1 MRREQK
7 TMAIE
12 TSELS
17 KLQYESFP
25 EIFSRF
31 RRLAAENQGVPMAS
45 ITSAFS
51 GINSG
56 RYGMANPYIQNRR
69 VKQISSL
76 PVNFTKDK
84 VGEMLTKPYESEQ
97 PLRQVAHILEYTAYP
112 LFHIR
117 KVYQEMLTYHSYVI
131 PKLVDSA
138 DTKKDEF
145 MREWKLLEKLREAF
159 NPKETAH
166 QIVGQVGVEGK
177 VFYYPRYGVDKSH
190 NKVNYAFMQQLPSD
204 WTKITGYNSVSKY
217 TVAFNMMYFL
227 QPGCV
232 PEQFGDLFTP
242 YLYDFSSVVQKPKG
256 VGSTMVFAQKT
267 RVDMQ
272 KFQRIQ
278 AQGDMPGKPDV
289 YYQNG
294 RWYYWV
300 YLPADEVFTFE
311 ADDVSRT
318 AISPFAGLFL
328 NMIQLAQMEQIQLE
342 LIQNPLVSILHG
354 EIPYRDEKTATSDD
368 QYRLSNAGRL
378 FFEAVWYDML
388 QAANTSGIGL
398 FMAPLQSMKLESLS
412 EAPSAMDI
420 VKQGYSDT
428 MSQAGMGAIIP
439 LGDDPKA
446 GTAQI
451 SLQIESKFMQT
462 VYRGYER
469 MMNAIIKKLNLKYDW
484 KFVMFGDI
492 SEDEKMLERCM
503 KGMEHGILPDTI
515 IYNALL
521 DRSILDDICLSDAV
535 YNSNILDK
543 RMPLITSYS
552 ASQDKSNLPPQSPG
566 RPKGDGS
573 ATTDGSETMIDQ
585 YGGTN
590 D

>member
-1 MRREQK
+1 
-7 TMAIE
+7 MAIE
-12 TSELS
+12 TSELN
-17 KLQYESFP
+17 KLQYAAFP
-25 EIFSRF
+25 QIFEKLRTM
-31 RRLAAENQGVPMAS
+31 AAENQGMPM
-45 ITSAFS
+45 SAISTAFA
-51 GINSG
+51 GINAG

-84 VGEMLTKPYESEQ
+84 VGEMLTAPYDSEQ
-97 PLRQVAHILEYTAYP
+97 PLRQVSHILEYTAYP

-117 KVYQEMLTYHSYVI
+117 KTYQNLLTYHSYVM
-131 PKLVDSA
+131 PRMVSGE
-138 DTKKDEF
+138 DTKKDDF
-145 MREWKLLEKLREAF
+145 LREWKLTEKLREEF
-159 NPKETAH
+159 KPKENAH

-177 VFYYPRYGVDKSH
+177 VFYYPRYSVDKSH

-204 WTKITGYNSVSKY
+204 WTKITGYNNVSKY

-232 PEQFGDLFTP
+232 PEQFGELFLP
-242 YLYDFSSVVQKPKG
+242 YLYDFGSVVQKPEG
-256 VGSTMVFAQKT
+256 TGTSVVFAQKT
-267 RVDMQ
+267 RIDMQ

-278 AQGDMPGKPDV
+278 AMGDMPGTPDV

-300 YLPADEVFTFE
+300 YLPVDSVFPFE

-342 LIQNPLVSILHG
+342 LIQNPLVSLLHG
-354 EIPYRDEKTATSDD
+354 EIPYRDDKAASSED
-368 QYRLSNAGRL
+368 QYKLSNAGRL
-378 FFEAVWYDML
+378 LFEAIWYDML
-388 QAANTSGIGL
+388 QMNSTSGIGL
-398 FMAPLQSMKLESLS
+398 YAAPFENMKLESLS

-462 VYRGYER
+462 VYRDFER

-492 SEDEKMLERCM
+492 AEDEKTLERCM

-515 IYNALL
+515 LYNALL
-521 DRSILDDICLSDAV
+521 DRSMLDDLCLSDAV
-535 YNSNILDK
+535 CNSGILDK
-543 RMPLITSYS
+543 RLPLVTAYNMK
-552 ASQDKSNLPPQSPG
+552 QDSSGLPPQSPG
-566 RPKGDGS
+566 RPKGDGNVT
-573 ATTDGSETMIDQ
+573 ADGSETMIDQ

>member
-1 MRREQK
+1 
-7 TMAIE
+7 MAIE

-484 KFVMFGDI
+484 KFVIFGDI

>member
-1 MRREQK
+1 
-7 TMAIE
+7 MAIE
-12 TSELS
+12 TSELN
-17 KLQYESFP
+17 KLQYSSFP
-25 EIFSRF
+25 QIFERF
-31 RRLAAENQGVPMAS
+31 RKMAAENQGIPMSS
-45 ITSAFS
+45 ITSAFA

-56 RYGMANPYIQNRR
+56 RYGLANPYIQNRR

-76 PVNFTKDK
+76 PADFTKDQ
-84 VGEMLTKPYESEQ
+84 VAEMLTKPYDSEQ

-117 KVYQEMLTYHSYVI
+117 KVYQEMLTYHSYVM
-131 PKLVDSA
+131 PKLTDSA

-145 MREWKLLEKLREAF
+145 MREWKLLEKLREEF
-159 NPKETAH
+159 KPKEAAH

-177 VFYYPRYGVDKSH
+177 VFYYPRYSVDKSH

-204 WTKITGYNSVSKY
+204 WTKITGYNNISKY

-232 PEQFGDLFTP
+232 PEQYGDLFTP

-256 VGSTMVFAQKT
+256 TGTSLIFAQKT

-272 KFQRIQ
+272 QFQRIQ
-278 AQGDMPGKPDV
+278 ARGDMAGTPDV

-300 YLPADEVFTFE
+300 YLPADAVFTFE

-342 LIQNPLVSILHG
+342 LIQNPLVSLLHG
-354 EIPYRDEKTATSDD
+354 EIPYRDDKNATAED
-368 QYRLSNAGRL
+368 QYKLSNAGRL
-378 FFEAVWYDML
+378 LFEAIWYDML
-388 QAANTSGIGL
+388 QINNTSGIGL
-398 FMAPLQSMKLESLS
+398 YAAPFANMKLESLS

-462 VYRGYER
+462 VYRDYER
-469 MMNAIIKKLNLKYDW
+469 MMNAIIKKLGPRYDW
-484 KFVMFGDI
+484 KFVMFGDL

-515 IYNALL
+515 VYNALL
-521 DRSILDDICLSDAV
+521 DRSMLDDICLSDAV
-535 YNSNILDK
+535 YNSGILDK
-543 RMPLITSYS
+543 RIPLITSYN

-573 ATTDGSETMIDQ
+573 VTTDGSETMIDQ

>member
-1 MRREQK
+1 
-7 TMAIE
+7 MAIE
-12 TSELS
+12 TSELN
-17 KLQYESFP
+17 KLQYAAFP
-25 EIFSRF
+25 QIFEKLRTM
-31 RRLAAENQGVPMAS
+31 AAENQGMPM
-45 ITSAFS
+45 SAISTAFA
-51 GINSG
+51 GINAG

-84 VGEMLTKPYESEQ
+84 VGEMLTAPYDNEQ
-97 PLRQVAHILEYTAYP
+97 PLRQVSHILEYTAYP

-117 KVYQEMLTYHSYVI
+117 KTYQNLLTYHSYVM
-131 PKLVDSA
+131 PKMVSGT
-138 DTKKDEF
+138 DTKKDDF
-145 MREWKLLEKLREAF
+145 LREWKLTEKLREEF
-159 NPKETAH
+159 KPKENAH

-177 VFYYPRYGVDKSH
+177 VFYYPRYSVDKSH
-190 NKVNYAFMQQLPSD
+190 NKVNYAFLQQLPSD
-204 WTKITGYNSVSKY
+204 WTKITGYNNVSKY

-232 PEQFGDLFTP
+232 PEQFGELFLP
-242 YLYDFSSVVQKPKG
+242 YLYDFGSVVQKPEG
-256 VGSTMVFAQKT
+256 TGTSVVFAQKT
-267 RVDMQ
+267 RIDMQ

-278 AQGDMPGKPDV
+278 AMGDMPGTPDV

-300 YLPADEVFTFE
+300 YLPVDSVFPFE

-328 NMIQLAQMEQIQLE
+328 NMLQLAQMEQIQLE
-342 LIQNPLVSILHG
+342 LIQNPLVSLLHG
-354 EIPYRDEKTATSDD
+354 EIPYRDDKAASAED
-368 QYRLSNAGRL
+368 QYKLSNAGRL
-378 FFEAVWYDML
+378 LFEAIWYDML
-388 QAANTSGIGL
+388 QANNTSGIGL
-398 FMAPLQSMKLESLS
+398 YLAPAENMKLESLS

-462 VYRGYER
+462 VYRDFER

-492 SEDEKMLERCM
+492 AEDEKTLERCM

-515 IYNALL
+515 LYNALL
-521 DRSILDDICLSDAV
+521 DRSMLDDLCLSDAV
-535 YNSNILDK
+535 FNSGILDK
-543 RMPLITSYS
+543 RLPLVTAYNMK
-552 ASQDKSNLPPQSPG
+552 QDSSGLPPQSPG
-566 RPKGDGS
+566 RPKGDGNVT
-573 ATTDGSETMIDQ
+573 ADGSETMIDQ

>member
-1 MRREQK
+1 
-7 TMAIE
+7 MAIE
-12 TSELS
+12 TSELN
-17 KLQYESFP
+17 KLQYAAFP
-25 EIFSRF
+25 QIFEKLRTM
-31 RRLAAENQGVPMAS
+31 AAENQGMPM
-45 ITSAFS
+45 SAISTAFA
-51 GINSG
+51 GINAG

-84 VGEMLTKPYESEQ
+84 VGEMLTAPYDNEQ
-97 PLRQVAHILEYTAYP
+97 PLRQVSHILEYTAYP

-117 KVYQEMLTYHSYVI
+117 KTYQNLLTYHSYVM
-131 PKLVDSA
+131 PRMVSGE
-138 DTKKDEF
+138 DTKKDDF
-145 MREWKLLEKLREAF
+145 LREWKLTEKLREEF
-159 NPKETAH
+159 KPKENAH

-177 VFYYPRYGVDKSH
+177 VFYYPRYSVDKSH

-204 WTKITGYNSVSKY
+204 WTKITGYNNVSKY

-232 PEQFGDLFTP
+232 PEQFGELFLP
-242 YLYDFSSVVQKPKG
+242 YLYDFGSVVQKPEG
-256 VGSTMVFAQKT
+256 TGTSVVFAQKT
-267 RVDMQ
+267 RIDMQ

-278 AQGDMPGKPDV
+278 AMGDMPGTPDV

-300 YLPADEVFTFE
+300 YLPVDSVFPFE

-342 LIQNPLVSILHG
+342 LIQNPLVSLLHG
-354 EIPYRDEKTATSDD
+354 EIPYRDDKAASSED
-368 QYRLSNAGRL
+368 QYKLSNAGRL
-378 FFEAVWYDML
+378 LFEAIWYDMM
-388 QAANTSGIGL
+388 QANNTSGIGL
-398 FMAPLQSMKLESLS
+398 YAAPFVNMKLESLS

-462 VYRGYER
+462 VYRDFER

-492 SEDEKMLERCM
+492 AEDEKTLERCM

-515 IYNALL
+515 LYNALL
-521 DRSILDDICLSDAV
+521 DRSMLDDLCLSDAV
-535 YNSNILDK
+535 CNSGILDK
-543 RMPLITSYS
+543 RLPLVTAYNMK
-552 ASQDKSNLPPQSPG
+552 QDSSGLPPQSPG
-566 RPKGDGS
+566 RPKGDGNVT
-573 ATTDGSETMIDQ
+573 ADGSETMIDQ

>member
-1 MRREQK
+1 
-7 TMAIE
+7 MAIE
-12 TSELS
+12 TSELN
-17 KLQYESFP
+17 KLQYAAFP
-25 EIFSRF
+25 QIFEKLRTM
-31 RRLAAENQGVPMAS
+31 AAENQGMPM
-45 ITSAFS
+45 SAISTAFA
-51 GINSG
+51 GINAG

-84 VGEMLTKPYESEQ
+84 VGEMLTAPYDSEQ
-97 PLRQVAHILEYTAYP
+97 PLRQVSHILEYTAYP

-117 KVYQEMLTYHSYVI
+117 KTYQNLLTYHSYVM
-131 PKLVDSA
+131 PRMVSGE
-138 DTKKDEF
+138 DTKKDDF
-145 MREWKLLEKLREAF
+145 LREWKLTEKLREEF
-159 NPKETAH
+159 KPKENAH

-177 VFYYPRYGVDKSH
+177 VFYYPRYSVDKSH

-204 WTKITGYNSVSKY
+204 WTKITGYNNVSKY

-232 PEQFGDLFTP
+232 PEQFGELFLP
-242 YLYDFSSVVQKPKG
+242 YLYDFGSVVQKPEG
-256 VGSTMVFAQKT
+256 TGTSVVFAQKT
-267 RVDMQ
+267 RIDMQ

-278 AQGDMPGKPDV
+278 AMGDMPGTPDV

-300 YLPADEVFTFE
+300 YLPVDSVFPFE

-354 EIPYRDEKTATSDD
+354 EIPYRDDKAASSED
-368 QYRLSNAGRL
+368 QYKLSNAGRL
-378 FFEAVWYDML
+378 LFEAIWYDMM
-388 QAANTSGIGL
+388 QANNTSGIGL
-398 FMAPLQSMKLESLS
+398 YAAPFENMKLESLS

-462 VYRGYER
+462 VYRDFER

-492 SEDEKMLERCM
+492 AEDEKTLERCM
-503 KGMEHGILPDTI
+503 NGMEHGILPDTI
-515 IYNALL
+515 LYNALL
-521 DRSILDDICLSDAV
+521 DRSMLDDLCLSDAV
-535 YNSNILDK
+535 FNSGILDK
-543 RMPLITSYS
+543 RLPLVTAYNMK
-552 ASQDKSNLPPQSPG
+552 QDSSGLPPQSPG
-566 RPKGDGS
+566 RPKGDGNVT
-573 ATTDGSETMIDQ
+573 ADGSETMIDQ

>member
-1 MRREQK
+1 
-7 TMAIE
+7 MAIE
-12 TSELS
+12 TSELN
-17 KLQYESFP
+17 KLQYAAFP
-25 EIFSRF
+25 QIFEKLRTM
-31 RRLAAENQGVPMAS
+31 AAENQGMPM
-45 ITSAFS
+45 SAISTAFA
-51 GINSG
+51 GINAG

-84 VGEMLTKPYESEQ
+84 VGEMLTAPYDSEQ
-97 PLRQVAHILEYTAYP
+97 PLRQVSHILEYTAYP

-117 KVYQEMLTYHSYVI
+117 KTYQNLLTYHSYVM
-131 PKLVDSA
+131 PRMVSGE
-138 DTKKDEF
+138 DTKKDDF
-145 MREWKLLEKLREAF
+145 LREWKLTEKLREEF
-159 NPKETAH
+159 KPKENAH

-177 VFYYPRYGVDKSH
+177 VFYYPRYSVDKSH

-204 WTKITGYNSVSKY
+204 WTKITGYNNVSKY

-232 PEQFGDLFTP
+232 PEQFGELFLP
-242 YLYDFSSVVQKPKG
+242 YLYDFGSVVQKPEG
-256 VGSTMVFAQKT
+256 TGTSVVFAQKT
-267 RVDMQ
+267 RIDMQ

-278 AQGDMPGKPDV
+278 AMGDMPGTPDV

-300 YLPADEVFTFE
+300 YLPVDSVFPFE

-342 LIQNPLVSILHG
+342 LIQNPLVSLLHG
-354 EIPYRDEKTATSDD
+354 EIPYRDDKAASSED
-368 QYRLSNAGRL
+368 QYKLSNAGRL
-378 FFEAVWYDML
+378 LFEAIWYDMM
-388 QAANTSGIGL
+388 QMNNTSGIGL
-398 FMAPLQSMKLESLS
+398 YAAPFENMKLESLS

-462 VYRGYER
+462 VYRDFER

-492 SEDEKMLERCM
+492 AEDEKTLERCM

-515 IYNALL
+515 LYNALL
-521 DRSILDDICLSDAV
+521 DRSMLDDLCLSDAV
-535 YNSNILDK
+535 CNSGILDK
-543 RMPLITSYS
+543 RLPLVTAYNMK
-552 ASQDKSNLPPQSPG
+552 QDSSGLPPQSPG
-566 RPKGDGS
+566 RPKGDGNVT
-573 ATTDGSETMIDQ
+573 ADGSETMIDQ

>member
-1 MRREQK
+1 
-7 TMAIE
+7 MAIE
-12 TSELS
+12 TSELN
-17 KLQYESFP
+17 KLQYAAFP
-25 EIFSRF
+25 QIFEKLRTM
-31 RRLAAENQGVPMAS
+31 AAENQGMPM
-45 ITSAFS
+45 SAISTAFA
-51 GINSG
+51 GINAG

-84 VGEMLTKPYESEQ
+84 VGDMLTAPYDSEQ
-97 PLRQVAHILEYTAYP
+97 PLRQVSHILEYTAYP

-117 KVYQEMLTYHSYVI
+117 KTYQNLLTYHSYVM
-131 PKLVDSA
+131 PRMVSGE
-138 DTKKDEF
+138 DTKKDDF
-145 MREWKLLEKLREAF
+145 LREWKLTEKLREEF
-159 NPKETAH
+159 KPKENAH

-177 VFYYPRYGVDKSH
+177 VFYYPRYSVDKSH

-204 WTKITGYNSVSKY
+204 WTKITGYNNVSKY

-232 PEQFGDLFTP
+232 PEQFGELFLP
-242 YLYDFSSVVQKPKG
+242 YLYDFGSVVQKPEG
-256 VGSTMVFAQKT
+256 TGTSVVFAQKT
-267 RVDMQ
+267 RIDMQ

-278 AQGDMPGKPDV
+278 AMGDMPGTPDV

-300 YLPADEVFTFE
+300 YLPVDSVFPFE

-354 EIPYRDEKTATSDD
+354 EIPYRDDKAASSED
-368 QYRLSNAGRL
+368 QYKLSNAGRL
-378 FFEAVWYDML
+378 LFEAIWYDMM
-388 QAANTSGIGL
+388 QANNTSGIGL
-398 FMAPLQSMKLESLS
+398 YAAPFENMKLESLS

-462 VYRGYER
+462 VYRDFER
-469 MMNAIIKKLNLKYDW
+469 MMNAILKKLNLKYDW
-484 KFVMFGDI
+484 KFVMFGDVA
-492 SEDEKMLERCM
+492 EDEKTLERCM

-515 IYNALL
+515 LYNALL
-521 DRSILDDICLSDAV
+521 DRSMLDDLCLSDAV
-535 YNSNILDK
+535 CNSGILDK
-543 RMPLITSYS
+543 RLPLVTAYNMK
-552 ASQDKSNLPPQSPG
+552 QDSSGLPPQSPG
-566 RPKGDGS
+566 RPKGDGNVT
-573 ATTDGSETMIDQ
+573 ADGSETMIDQ

>member
-1 MRREQK
+1 
-7 TMAIE
+7 MAIE
-12 TSELS
+12 TSELN
-17 KLQYESFP
+17 KLQYAAFP
-25 EIFSRF
+25 QIFEKLRTM
-31 RRLAAENQGVPMAS
+31 AAENQGMPM
-45 ITSAFS
+45 SAISTAFA
-51 GINSG
+51 GINAG

-84 VGEMLTKPYESEQ
+84 VGEMLTAPYDSEQ
-97 PLRQVAHILEYTAYP
+97 PLRQVSHILEYTAYP

-117 KVYQEMLTYHSYVI
+117 KTYQNLLTYHSYVM
-131 PKLVDSA
+131 PRMVSGE
-138 DTKKDEF
+138 DTKKDDF
-145 MREWKLLEKLREAF
+145 LREWKLTEKLREEF
-159 NPKETAH
+159 KPKENAH

-177 VFYYPRYGVDKSH
+177 VFYYPRYSVDKSH

-204 WTKITGYNSVSKY
+204 WTKITGYNNVSKY

-232 PEQFGDLFTP
+232 PEQFGELFLP
-242 YLYDFSSVVQKPKG
+242 YLYDFGSVVQKPEG
-256 VGSTMVFAQKT
+256 TGTSVVFAQKT
-267 RVDMQ
+267 RIDMQ

-278 AQGDMPGKPDV
+278 AMGDMPGTPDV

-300 YLPADEVFTFE
+300 YLPVDSVFPFE

-354 EIPYRDEKTATSDD
+354 EIPYRDDKAASSED
-368 QYRLSNAGRL
+368 QYKLSNAGRL
-378 FFEAVWYDML
+378 LFEAIWYDMM
-388 QAANTSGIGL
+388 QANNTSGIGL
-398 FMAPLQSMKLESLS
+398 YAAPFENMKLESLS

-462 VYRGYER
+462 VYRDFER

-492 SEDEKMLERCM
+492 AEDEKTLERCM
-503 KGMEHGILPDTI
+503 NGMEHGILPDTI
-515 IYNALL
+515 LYNALL
-521 DRSILDDICLSDAV
+521 DRSMLDDLCLSDAV
-535 YNSNILDK
+535 YNSGILDK
-543 RMPLITSYS
+543 RLPLVTAYNMK
-552 ASQDKSNLPPQSPG
+552 QDSSGLPPQSPG
-566 RPKGDGS
+566 RPKGDGNVT
-573 ATTDGSETMIDQ
+573 ADGSETMIDQ

>member
-1 MRREQK
+1 
-7 TMAIE
+7 MAIE
-12 TSELS
+12 TSELN
-17 KLQYESFP
+17 KLQYSSFP
-25 EIFSRF
+25 KIFERF
-31 RRLAAENQGVPMAS
+31 RKMAAENQGIPMSS
-45 ITSAFS
+45 ITSAFA

-56 RYGMANPYIQNRR
+56 RYGLANPYIQNRR

-76 PVNFTKDK
+76 PADFTKDQ
-84 VGEMLTKPYESEQ
+84 VAEMLTKPYDSEQ

-117 KVYQEMLTYHSYVI
+117 KVYQEMLTYHNYVM
-131 PKLVDSA
+131 PKLTDSA

-145 MREWKLLEKLREAF
+145 MREWKLLEKLREEF
-159 NPKETAH
+159 KPKETAH
-166 QIVGQVGVEGK
+166 QIVGQVGIEGK
-177 VFYYPRYGVDKSH
+177 VFYYPRYSVDKSH

-204 WTKITGYNSVSKY
+204 WTKITGYNNISKY

-232 PEQFGDLFTP
+232 PEQYGDLFAP

-256 VGSTMVFAQKT
+256 TGTSLIFAQKT

-272 KFQRIQ
+272 QFQSIQ
-278 AQGDMPGKPDV
+278 ARGDMAGTPDV

-300 YLPADEVFTFE
+300 YLPADAVFTFE

-318 AISPFAGLFL
+318 AISPFAALFL

-342 LIQNPLVSILHG
+342 LIQNPLVSLLHG
-354 EIPYRDEKTATSDD
+354 EIPYRDDKEATAEDK
-368 QYRLSNAGRL
+368 YKLSNAGRL
-378 FFEAVWYDML
+378 LFEAIWYDML
-388 QAANTSGIGL
+388 QTNNTSGIGL
-398 FMAPLQSMKLESLS
+398 YAAPFENMKLESLS

-462 VYRGYER
+462 VYRDYER
-469 MMNAIIKKLNLKYDW
+469 MMNAIIKKLSPRYDW

-515 IYNALL
+515 VYNALL
-521 DRSILDDICLSDAV
+521 DRSILDDMCLSDIV
-535 YNSNILDK
+535 YNSGILDK
-543 RMPLITSYS
+543 RIPLVTSYNM
-552 ASQDKSNLPPQSPG
+552 AQDKSNLPPQSPG
-566 RPKGDGS
+566 RPKGDGN

>member
-1 MRREQK
+1 
-7 TMAIE
+7 MAIE
-12 TSELS
+12 TSELN
-17 KLQYESFP
+17 KLQYAAFP
-25 EIFSRF
+25 QIFEKLRTM
-31 RRLAAENQGVPMAS
+31 AAENQGMPM
-45 ITSAFS
+45 SAISTAFA
-51 GINSG
+51 GINAG

-84 VGEMLTKPYESEQ
+84 VGEMLTAPYDSEQ
-97 PLRQVAHILEYTAYP
+97 PLRQVSHILEYTAYP

-117 KVYQEMLTYHSYVI
+117 KTYQNLLTYHSYVM
-131 PKLVDSA
+131 PRMVSGE
-138 DTKKDEF
+138 DTKKDDF
-145 MREWKLLEKLREAF
+145 LREWKLTEKLREEF
-159 NPKETAH
+159 KPKENAH

-177 VFYYPRYGVDKSH
+177 VFYYPRYSVDKSH

-204 WTKITGYNSVSKY
+204 WTKITGYNNVSKY

-232 PEQFGDLFTP
+232 PEQFGELFLP
-242 YLYDFSSVVQKPKG
+242 YLYDFGSVVQKPEG
-256 VGSTMVFAQKT
+256 TGTSVVFAQKT
-267 RVDMQ
+267 RIDMQ

-278 AQGDMPGKPDV
+278 AMGDMPGTPDV

-300 YLPADEVFTFE
+300 YLPVDSVFPFE

-342 LIQNPLVSILHG
+342 LIQNPLVSLLHG
-354 EIPYRDEKTATSDD
+354 EIPYRDDKAASSED
-368 QYRLSNAGRL
+368 QYKLSNAGRL
-378 FFEAVWYDML
+378 LFEAIWYDML
-388 QAANTSGIGL
+388 QMNSTSGIGL
-398 FMAPLQSMKLESLS
+398 YAAPFENMKLESLS

-462 VYRGYER
+462 VYRDFER
-469 MMNAIIKKLNLKYDW
+469 MMNAILKNLNLKYDW
-484 KFVMFGDI
+484 KFVMFGDVA
-492 SEDEKMLERCM
+492 EDEKTLERCM

-515 IYNALL
+515 LYNALL
-521 DRSILDDICLSDAV
+521 DRSMLDDLCLSDAV
-535 YNSNILDK
+535 YNSGILDK
-543 RMPLITSYS
+543 RIPLVTSYNMGRDS
-552 ASQDKSNLPPQSPG
+552 KSKAITEEKSPG

-573 ATTDGSETMIDQ
+573 VTADGSETMIDQ

>member
-1 MRREQK
+1 
-7 TMAIE
+7 MAIE
-12 TSELS
+12 TSELN
-17 KLQYESFP
+17 KLQYAAFP
-25 EIFSRF
+25 QIFEKLRTM
-31 RRLAAENQGVPMAS
+31 AAENQGMPM
-45 ITSAFS
+45 SAISTAFA
-51 GINSG
+51 GINAG

-84 VGEMLTKPYESEQ
+84 VGDMLTAPYDSEQ
-97 PLRQVAHILEYTAYP
+97 PLRQVSHILEYTAYP

-117 KVYQEMLTYHSYVI
+117 KTYQNLLTYHSYVM
-131 PKLVDSA
+131 PRMVSGE
-138 DTKKDEF
+138 DTKKDDF
-145 MREWKLLEKLREAF
+145 LREWKLTEKLREEF
-159 NPKETAH
+159 KPKENAH

-177 VFYYPRYGVDKSH
+177 VFYYPRYSVDKSH

-204 WTKITGYNSVSKY
+204 WTKITGYNNVSKY

-232 PEQFGDLFTP
+232 PEQFGELFLP
-242 YLYDFSSVVQKPKG
+242 YLYDFGSVVQKPEG
-256 VGSTMVFAQKT
+256 TGTSVVFAQKT
-267 RVDMQ
+267 RIDMQ

-278 AQGDMPGKPDV
+278 AMGDMPGTPDV

-300 YLPADEVFTFE
+300 YLPVDSVFPFE

-354 EIPYRDEKTATSDD
+354 EIPYRDDKAASSED
-368 QYRLSNAGRL
+368 QYKLSNAGRL
-378 FFEAVWYDML
+378 LFEAIWYDMM
-388 QAANTSGIGL
+388 QANNTSGIGL
-398 FMAPLQSMKLESLS
+398 YAAPFENMKLESLS

-462 VYRGYER
+462 VYRDFER
-469 MMNAIIKKLNLKYDW
+469 MMNAILKKLNLKYDW
-484 KFVMFGDI
+484 KFVMFGDVA
-492 SEDEKMLERCM
+492 EDEKTLERCM

-515 IYNALL
+515 LYNALL
-521 DRSILDDICLSDAV
+521 DRSMLDDLCLSDAV
-535 YNSNILDK
+535 CNSGILDK
-543 RMPLITSYS
+543 RIPLVTSYNMGS
-552 ASQDKSNLPPQSPG
+552 DSKSKAITEEKSPG
-566 RPKGDGS
+566 RPKGDGNVT
-573 ATTDGSETMIDQ
+573 ADGSETMIDQ

>member
-1 MRREQK
+1 
-7 TMAIE
+7 MAIE
-12 TSELS
+12 TSELN
-17 KLQYESFP
+17 KLQYAAFP
-25 EIFSRF
+25 QIFAQLRTM
-31 RRLAAENQGVPMAS
+31 AAENQGMPM
-45 ITSAFS
+45 SAISTAFA
-51 GINSG
+51 GINAG

-76 PVNFTKDK
+76 PVNFTKGK
-84 VGEMLTKPYESEQ
+84 VGEMLTAPYDSEQ
-97 PLRQVAHILEYTAYP
+97 PLRQVSHILEYTAYP

-117 KVYQEMLTYHSYVI
+117 KTYQNLLTYHSYVM
-131 PKLVDSA
+131 PRMVSGE
-138 DTKKDEF
+138 DTKKDDF
-145 MREWKLLEKLREAF
+145 LREWKLTEKLREEF
-159 NPKETAH
+159 KPKENAH

-177 VFYYPRYGVDKSH
+177 VFYYPRYSVDKSH

-204 WTKITGYNSVSKY
+204 WTKITGYNNVSKY

-232 PEQFGDLFTP
+232 PEQFGELFLP
-242 YLYDFSSVVQKPKG
+242 YLYDFGSVVQKPEG
-256 VGSTMVFAQKT
+256 TGTSVVFAQKT
-267 RVDMQ
+267 RIDMQ

-278 AQGDMPGKPDV
+278 AMGDMPGTPDV

-300 YLPADEVFTFE
+300 YLPVDSVFPFE

-354 EIPYRDEKTATSDD
+354 EIPYGDDKAASSED
-368 QYRLSNAGRL
+368 QYKLSNAGRL
-378 FFEAVWYDML
+378 LFEAIWYDMM
-388 QAANTSGIGL
+388 QANNTSGIGL
-398 FMAPLQSMKLESLS
+398 YAAPFENMKLESLS

-462 VYRGYER
+462 VYRDFER

-492 SEDEKMLERCM
+492 AEDEKTLERCM
-503 KGMEHGILPDTI
+503 NGMEHGILPDTI
-515 IYNALL
+515 LYNALL
-521 DRSILDDICLSDAV
+521 DRSMLDDLCLSDAV
-535 YNSNILDK
+535 YNSGILDK
-543 RMPLITSYS
+543 RLPLVTAYNMK
-552 ASQDKSNLPPQSPG
+552 QDSSGLPPQSPG
-566 RPKGDGS
+566 RPKGDGNVT
-573 ATTDGSETMIDQ
+573 ADGSETMIDQ

>member
-1 MRREQK
+1 
-7 TMAIE
+7 MAIE
-12 TSELS
+12 TSELN
-17 KLQYESFP
+17 KLQYAAFP
-25 EIFSRF
+25 QIFEKLRTM
-31 RRLAAENQGVPMAS
+31 AAENQGMPM
-45 ITSAFS
+45 SAISTAFA
-51 GINSG
+51 GINAG

-84 VGEMLTKPYESEQ
+84 VGEMLTAPYDNEQ
-97 PLRQVAHILEYTAYP
+97 PLRQVSHILEYTAYP

-117 KVYQEMLTYHSYVI
+117 KTYQNLLTYHSYVM
-131 PKLVDSA
+131 PRMVSGE
-138 DTKKDEF
+138 DTKKDDF
-145 MREWKLLEKLREAF
+145 LREWKLTEKLREEF
-159 NPKETAH
+159 KPKENAH

-177 VFYYPRYGVDKSH
+177 VFYYPRYSVDKSH

-204 WTKITGYNSVSKY
+204 WTKITGYNNVSKY

-232 PEQFGDLFTP
+232 PEQFGELFLP
-242 YLYDFSSVVQKPKG
+242 YLYDFGSVVQKPEG
-256 VGSTMVFAQKT
+256 TGTSVVFAQKT
-267 RVDMQ
+267 RIDMQ

-278 AQGDMPGKPDV
+278 AMGDMPGTPDV

-300 YLPADEVFTFE
+300 YLPVDSVFPFE

-342 LIQNPLVSILHG
+342 LIQNPLVSLLHG
-354 EIPYRDEKTATSDD
+354 EIPYRDDKAASSED
-368 QYRLSNAGRL
+368 QYKLSNAGRL
-378 FFEAVWYDML
+378 LFEAIWYDML
-388 QAANTSGIGL
+388 QMNSTSGIGL
-398 FMAPLQSMKLESLS
+398 YAAPFVNMKLESLS

-462 VYRGYER
+462 VYRDFER

-492 SEDEKMLERCM
+492 AEDEKTLERCM

-515 IYNALL
+515 LYNALL
-521 DRSILDDICLSDAV
+521 DRSMLDDLCLSDAV
-535 YNSNILDK
+535 CNSGILDK
-543 RMPLITSYS
+543 RLPLVTAYNMK
-552 ASQDKSNLPPQSPG
+552 QDSSGLPPQSPG
-566 RPKGDGS
+566 RPKGDGNVT
-573 ATTDGSETMIDQ
+573 ADGSETMIDQ

>member
-1 MRREQK
+1 
-7 TMAIE
+7 MAIE
-12 TSELS
+12 TSELN
-17 KLQYESFP
+17 KLQYAAFP
-25 EIFSRF
+25 QIFEKLRTM
-31 RRLAAENQGVPMAS
+31 AAENQGMPM
-45 ITSAFS
+45 SAISTAFA
-51 GINSG
+51 GINAG

-84 VGEMLTKPYESEQ
+84 VGEMLTAPYDSEQ
-97 PLRQVAHILEYTAYP
+97 PLRQVSHILEYTAYP

-117 KVYQEMLTYHSYVI
+117 KTYQNLLTYHSYVM
-131 PKLVDSA
+131 PRMVSGE
-138 DTKKDEF
+138 DTKKDDF
-145 MREWKLLEKLREAF
+145 LREWKLTEKLREEF
-159 NPKETAH
+159 KPKENAH

-177 VFYYPRYGVDKSH
+177 VFYYPRYSVDKSH

-204 WTKITGYNSVSKY
+204 WTKITGYNNVSKY

-232 PEQFGDLFTP
+232 PEQFGELFLP
-242 YLYDFSSVVQKPKG
+242 YLYDFGSVVQKPEG
-256 VGSTMVFAQKT
+256 TGTSVVFAQKT
-267 RVDMQ
+267 RIDMQ

-278 AQGDMPGKPDV
+278 AMGDMPGTPDV

-300 YLPADEVFTFE
+300 YLPVDSVFPFE

-342 LIQNPLVSILHG
+342 LIQNPLVSLLHG
-354 EIPYRDEKTATSDD
+354 EIPYRDDKAASSED
-368 QYRLSNAGRL
+368 QYKLSNAGRL
-378 FFEAVWYDML
+378 LFEAIWYDMM
-388 QAANTSGIGL
+388 QANNTSGIGL
-398 FMAPLQSMKLESLS
+398 YAAPFENMKLESLS

-462 VYRGYER
+462 VYRDFER

-492 SEDEKMLERCM
+492 AEDEKTLERCM
-503 KGMEHGILPDTI
+503 NGMEHGILPDTI
-515 IYNALL
+515 LYNALL
-521 DRSILDDICLSDAV
+521 DRSMLDDLCLSDAV
-535 YNSNILDK
+535 YNSGILDK
-543 RMPLITSYS
+543 RLPLVTAYNMK
-552 ASQDKSNLPPQSPG
+552 QDSSGLPPQSPG
-566 RPKGDGS
+566 RPKGDGNVT
-573 ATTDGSETMIDQ
+573 ADGSETMIDQ

>member
-1 MRREQK
+1 
-7 TMAIE
+7 MAIE
-12 TSELS
+12 TSELN
-17 KLQYESFP
+17 KLQYAAFP
-25 EIFSRF
+25 QIFEKLRTM
-31 RRLAAENQGVPMAS
+31 AAENQGMP
-45 ITSAFS
+45 ISAISTAFA
-51 GINSG
+51 GINAG

-84 VGEMLTKPYESEQ
+84 VGEMLTAPYDSEQ
-97 PLRQVAHILEYTAYP
+97 PLRQVSHILEYTAYP

-117 KVYQEMLTYHSYVI
+117 KTYQNLLTYHSYVM
-131 PKLVDSA
+131 PRMVSGE
-138 DTKKDEF
+138 DTKKDDF
-145 MREWKLLEKLREAF
+145 LREWKLTEKLREEF
-159 NPKETAH
+159 KPKENAH

-177 VFYYPRYGVDKSH
+177 VFYYPRYSVDKSH

-204 WTKITGYNSVSKY
+204 WTKITGYNNVSKY

-232 PEQFGDLFTP
+232 PEQFGELFLP
-242 YLYDFSSVVQKPKG
+242 YLYDFGSVVQKPEG
-256 VGSTMVFAQKT
+256 TGTSVVFAQKT
-267 RVDMQ
+267 RIDMQ

-278 AQGDMPGKPDV
+278 AMGDMPGTPDV

-300 YLPADEVFTFE
+300 YLPVDSVFPFE

-342 LIQNPLVSILHG
+342 LIQNPLVSLLHG
-354 EIPYRDEKTATSDD
+354 EIPYRDDKAASSED
-368 QYRLSNAGRL
+368 QYKLSNAGRL
-378 FFEAVWYDML
+378 LFEAIWYDML
-388 QAANTSGIGL
+388 QMNSTSGIGL
-398 FMAPLQSMKLESLS
+398 YAAPFVNMKLESLS

-462 VYRGYER
+462 VYRDFER

-492 SEDEKMLERCM
+492 AEDEKTLERCM

-515 IYNALL
+515 LYNALL
-521 DRSILDDICLSDAV
+521 DRSMLDDLCLSDAV
-535 YNSNILDK
+535 FNSGILDK
-543 RMPLITSYS
+543 RLPLVTAYNMK
-552 ASQDKSNLPPQSPG
+552 QDSSGLPPQSPG
-566 RPKGDGS
+566 RPKGDGNVT
-573 ATTDGSETMIDQ
+573 ADGSETMIDQ

>member
-1 MRREQK
+1 
-7 TMAIE
+7 MAIE
-12 TSELS
+12 TSELN
-17 KLQYESFP
+17 KLQYAAFP
-25 EIFSRF
+25 QIFEKLRTM
-31 RRLAAENQGVPMAS
+31 AAENQGMPM
-45 ITSAFS
+45 SAISTAFA
-51 GINSG
+51 GINAG

-84 VGEMLTKPYESEQ
+84 VGEMLTAPYDSEQ
-97 PLRQVAHILEYTAYP
+97 PLRQVSHILEYTAYP

-117 KVYQEMLTYHSYVI
+117 KTYQNLLTYHSYVM
-131 PKLVDSA
+131 PRMVSGE
-138 DTKKDEF
+138 DTKKDDF
-145 MREWKLLEKLREAF
+145 LREWKLTEKLREEF
-159 NPKETAH
+159 KPKENAH

-177 VFYYPRYGVDKSH
+177 VFYYPRYSVDKSH

-204 WTKITGYNSVSKY
+204 WTKITGYNNVSKY

-232 PEQFGDLFTP
+232 PEQFGELFLP
-242 YLYDFSSVVQKPKG
+242 YLYDFGSVVQKPEG
-256 VGSTMVFAQKT
+256 TGTSVVFAQKT
-267 RVDMQ
+267 RIDMQ

-278 AQGDMPGKPDV
+278 AMGDMPGTPDV

-300 YLPADEVFTFE
+300 YLPVDSVFPFE

-342 LIQNPLVSILHG
+342 LIQNPLVSLLHG
-354 EIPYRDEKTATSDD
+354 EIPYRDDKAASSED
-368 QYRLSNAGRL
+368 QYKLSNAGRL
-378 FFEAVWYDML
+378 LFEAIWYDML
-388 QAANTSGIGL
+388 QMNSTSGIGL
-398 FMAPLQSMKLESLS
+398 YAAPFENMKLESLS

-462 VYRGYER
+462 VYRDFER

-492 SEDEKMLERCM
+492 AEDEKTLERCM

-515 IYNALL
+515 LYNALL
-521 DRSILDDICLSDAV
+521 DRSMLDDLCLSDAV
-535 YNSNILDK
+535 FNSGILDK
-543 RMPLITSYS
+543 RLPLVTAYNMK
-552 ASQDKSNLPPQSPG
+552 QDSSGLPLQSPG
-566 RPKGDGS
+566 RPKGDGNVT
-573 ATTDGSETMIDQ
+573 ADGSETMIDQ

>member
-1 MRREQK
+1 
-7 TMAIE
+7 MAIE
-12 TSELS
+12 TSELN
-17 KLQYESFP
+17 KLQYAAFP
-25 EIFSRF
+25 QIFEKLRTM
-31 RRLAAENQGVPMAS
+31 AAENQGMPM
-45 ITSAFS
+45 SAISTAFA
-51 GINSG
+51 GINAG

-84 VGEMLTKPYESEQ
+84 VGEMLTAPYDSEQ
-97 PLRQVAHILEYTAYP
+97 PLRQVSHILEYTAYP

-117 KVYQEMLTYHSYVI
+117 KTYQNLLTYHSYVM
-131 PKLVDSA
+131 PRMVSGE
-138 DTKKDEF
+138 DTKKDDF
-145 MREWKLLEKLREAF
+145 LREWKLTEKLREEF
-159 NPKETAH
+159 KPKENAH

-177 VFYYPRYGVDKSH
+177 VFYYPRYSVDKSH

-204 WTKITGYNSVSKY
+204 WTKITGYNNVSKY

-232 PEQFGDLFTP
+232 PEQFGELFLP
-242 YLYDFSSVVQKPKG
+242 YLYDFGSVVQKPEG
-256 VGSTMVFAQKT
+256 TGTSVVFAQKT
-267 RVDMQ
+267 RIDMQ

-278 AQGDMPGKPDV
+278 AMGDMPGTPDV

-300 YLPADEVFTFE
+300 YLPVDSVFPFE

-354 EIPYRDEKTATSDD
+354 EIPYRDDKAASSED
-368 QYRLSNAGRL
+368 QYKLSNAGRL
-378 FFEAVWYDML
+378 LFEAIWYDMM
-388 QAANTSGIGL
+388 QANNTSGIGL
-398 FMAPLQSMKLESLS
+398 YAAPFENMKLESLS

-462 VYRGYER
+462 VYRDFER

-492 SEDEKMLERCM
+492 AEDEKTLERCM

-515 IYNALL
+515 LYNALL
-521 DRSILDDICLSDAV
+521 DRSMLDDLCLSDAV
-535 YNSNILDK
+535 FNSGILDK
-543 RMPLITSYS
+543 RLPLVTAYNMK
-552 ASQDKSNLPPQSPG
+552 QDSSGLPPQSPG
-566 RPKGDGS
+566 RPKGDGNVT
-573 ATTDGSETMIDQ
+573 ADGSETMIDQ

>member
-1 MRREQK
+1 
-7 TMAIE
+7 MAIE
-12 TSELS
+12 TSELN
-17 KLQYESFP
+17 KLQYAAFP
-25 EIFSRF
+25 QIFEKLRTM
-31 RRLAAENQGVPMAS
+31 AAENQGMPM
-45 ITSAFS
+45 SAISTAFA
-51 GINSG
+51 GINAG

-84 VGEMLTKPYESEQ
+84 VGEMLTAPYDSEQ
-97 PLRQVAHILEYTAYP
+97 PLRQVSHILEYTAYP

-117 KVYQEMLTYHSYVI
+117 KTYQNLLTYHSYVM
-131 PKLVDSA
+131 PRMVSGE
-138 DTKKDEF
+138 DTKKDDF
-145 MREWKLLEKLREAF
+145 LREWKLTEKLREEF
-159 NPKETAH
+159 KPKENAH

-177 VFYYPRYGVDKSH
+177 VFYYPRYSVDKSH

-204 WTKITGYNSVSKY
+204 WTKITGYNNVSKY

-232 PEQFGDLFTP
+232 PEQFGELFLP
-242 YLYDFSSVVQKPKG
+242 YLYDFGSVVQKPEG
-256 VGSTMVFAQKT
+256 TGTSVVFAQKT
-267 RVDMQ
+267 RIDMQ

-278 AQGDMPGKPDV
+278 AMGDMPGTPDV

-300 YLPADEVFTFE
+300 YLPVDSVFPFE

-354 EIPYRDEKTATSDD
+354 EIPYRDDKAASSED
-368 QYRLSNAGRL
+368 QYKLSNAGRL
-378 FFEAVWYDML
+378 MFEAIWYDMM
-388 QAANTSGIGL
+388 QANNTSGIGL
-398 FMAPLQSMKLESLS
+398 YAAPFENMKLESLS

-462 VYRGYER
+462 VYRDFER

-492 SEDEKMLERCM
+492 AEDEKTLERCM
-503 KGMEHGILPDTI
+503 NGMEHGILPDTI
-515 IYNALL
+515 LYNALL
-521 DRSILDDICLSDAV
+521 DRSMLDDLCLSDAV
-535 YNSNILDK
+535 YNSGILDK
-543 RMPLITSYS
+543 RLPLVTAYNMK
-552 ASQDKSNLPPQSPG
+552 QDSSGLPPQSPG
-566 RPKGDGS
+566 RPKGDGNVT
-573 ATTDGSETMIDQ
+573 ADGSETMIDQ

>member
-1 MRREQK
+1 
-7 TMAIE
+7 MAIE
-12 TSELS
+12 TSELN
-17 KLQYESFP
+17 KLQYAAFP
-25 EIFSRF
+25 QIFEKLRTM
-31 RRLAAENQGVPMAS
+31 AAENQGMPM
-45 ITSAFS
+45 SAISTAFA
-51 GINSG
+51 GINAG

-84 VGEMLTKPYESEQ
+84 VGEMLTAPYDSEQ
-97 PLRQVAHILEYTAYP
+97 PLRQVSHILEYTAYP

-117 KVYQEMLTYHSYVI
+117 KTYQNLLTYHSYVM
-131 PKLVDSA
+131 PRMVSGE
-138 DTKKDEF
+138 DTKKDDF
-145 MREWKLLEKLREAF
+145 LREWKLTEKLREEF
-159 NPKETAH
+159 KPKENAH

-177 VFYYPRYGVDKSH
+177 VFYYPRYSVDKSH

-204 WTKITGYNSVSKY
+204 WTKITGYNNVSKY

-232 PEQFGDLFTP
+232 PEQFGELFLP
-242 YLYDFSSVVQKPKG
+242 YLYDFGSVVQKPEG
-256 VGSTMVFAQKT
+256 TGTSVVFAQKT
-267 RVDMQ
+267 RIDMQ

-278 AQGDMPGKPDV
+278 AMGDMPGTPDV

-300 YLPADEVFTFE
+300 YLPVDSVFPFE

-342 LIQNPLVSILHG
+342 LIQNPLVSLLHG
-354 EIPYRDEKTATSDD
+354 EIPYRDDKAASSED
-368 QYRLSNAGRL
+368 QYKLSNAGRL
-378 FFEAVWYDML
+378 LFEAIWYDML
-388 QAANTSGIGL
+388 QANNTSGIGL
-398 FMAPLQSMKLESLS
+398 YAAPFENMKLESLS

-462 VYRGYER
+462 VYRDFER
-469 MMNAIIKKLNLKYDW
+469 MMNAIIKKLNLKYEW

-492 SEDEKMLERCM
+492 AEDEKTLERCM
-503 KGMEHGILPDTI
+503 NGMEHGILPDTI
-515 IYNALL
+515 LYNALL
-521 DRSILDDICLSDAV
+521 DRSMLDDLCLSDAV
-535 YNSNILDK
+535 FNSGILDK
-543 RMPLITSYS
+543 RLPLVTAYNMK
-552 ASQDKSNLPPQSPG
+552 QDSSGLPPQSPG
-566 RPKGDGS
+566 RPKGDGNVT
-573 ATTDGSETMIDQ
+573 ADGSETMIDQ

>member
-1 MRREQK
+1 
-7 TMAIE
+7 MAIE
-12 TSELS
+12 TSELN
-17 KLQYESFP
+17 KLQYAAFP
-25 EIFSRF
+25 QIFEKLRTM
-31 RRLAAENQGVPMAS
+31 AAENQGMPM
-45 ITSAFS
+45 SAISTAFA
-51 GINSG
+51 GINAG

-84 VGEMLTKPYESEQ
+84 VGEMLTAPYDSEQ
-97 PLRQVAHILEYTAYP
+97 PLRQVSHILEYTAYP

-117 KVYQEMLTYHSYVI
+117 KTYQNLLTYHSYVM
-131 PKLVDSA
+131 PRMVSGE
-138 DTKKDEF
+138 DTKKDDF
-145 MREWKLLEKLREAF
+145 LREWKLTEKLREEF
-159 NPKETAH
+159 KPKENAH

-177 VFYYPRYGVDKSH
+177 VFYYPRYSVDKSH

-204 WTKITGYNSVSKY
+204 WTKITGYNNVSKY

-232 PEQFGDLFTP
+232 PEQFGELFLP
-242 YLYDFSSVVQKPKG
+242 YLYDFGSVVQKPEG
-256 VGSTMVFAQKT
+256 TGTSVVFAQKT
-267 RVDMQ
+267 RIDMQ

-278 AQGDMPGKPDV
+278 AMGDMPGTPDV

-300 YLPADEVFTFE
+300 YLPVDSVFPFE

-342 LIQNPLVSILHG
+342 LIQNPLVSLLHG
-354 EIPYRDEKTATSDD
+354 EIPYRDDKAASSED
-368 QYRLSNAGRL
+368 QYKLSNAGRL
-378 FFEAVWYDML
+378 LFEAIWYDML
-388 QAANTSGIGL
+388 QANNTSGIGL
-398 FMAPLQSMKLESLS
+398 YLAPAENMKLESLS

-462 VYRGYER
+462 VYRDFER

-492 SEDEKMLERCM
+492 AEDEKTLERCM

-515 IYNALL
+515 LYNALL
-521 DRSILDDICLSDAV
+521 DRSMLDDLCLSDAV
-535 YNSNILDK
+535 FNSGILDK
-543 RMPLITSYS
+543 RIPLVTSYNM
-552 ASQDKSNLPPQSPG
+552 AQDKSNLPPQSPG
-566 RPKGDGS
+566 RPKGDGNVT
-573 ATTDGSETMIDQ
+573 ADGSETMIDQ

>member
-1 MRREQK
+1 
-7 TMAIE
+7 MAIE
-12 TSELS
+12 TSELN
-17 KLQYESFP
+17 KLQYSSFP
-25 EIFSRF
+25 KIFERF
-31 RRLAAENQGVPMAS
+31 RKMAAENQGIPMSS
-45 ITSAFS
+45 ITSAFA

-56 RYGMANPYIQNRR
+56 RYGLANPYIQNRR

-76 PVNFTKDK
+76 PADFTKDQ
-84 VGEMLTKPYESEQ
+84 VAEMLTKPYDSEQ

-117 KVYQEMLTYHSYVI
+117 KVYQEMLTYHNYVM
-131 PKLVDSA
+131 PKLTDSA

-145 MREWKLLEKLREAF
+145 MREWKLLEKLREEF
-159 NPKETAH
+159 KPKETAH
-166 QIVGQVGVEGK
+166 QIVGQVGIEGK
-177 VFYYPRYGVDKSH
+177 VFYYPRYSVDKSH

-204 WTKITGYNSVSKY
+204 WTKITGYNNISKY

-232 PEQFGDLFTP
+232 PEQYGDLFTP

-256 VGSTMVFAQKT
+256 TGTSLIFAQKT

-272 KFQRIQ
+272 QFQSIQ
-278 AQGDMPGKPDV
+278 ARGDMAGTPDV

-300 YLPADEVFTFE
+300 YLPADAVFTFE

-318 AISPFAGLFL
+318 AISPFAALFL

-342 LIQNPLVSILHG
+342 LIQNPLVSLLHG
-354 EIPYRDEKTATSDD
+354 EIPYRDDKEATAEDK
-368 QYRLSNAGRL
+368 YKLSNAGRL
-378 FFEAVWYDML
+378 LFEAIWYDML
-388 QAANTSGIGL
+388 QTNNTSGIGL
-398 FMAPLQSMKLESLS
+398 YAAPFENMKLESLS

-462 VYRGYER
+462 VYRDYER
-469 MMNAIIKKLNLKYDW
+469 MMNAIIKKLSPRYDW

-521 DRSILDDICLSDAV
+521 DRSVLDDICLSDVV
-535 YNSNILDK
+535 YNSGILDK
-543 RMPLITSYS
+543 RIPLVTSYNM
-552 ASQDKSNLPPQSPG
+552 AQDKSNLPPQSPG
-566 RPKGDGS
+566 RPKGDGNT
-573 ATTDGSETMIDQ
+573 TTDGSETMIDQ

>member
-1 MRREQK
+1 
-7 TMAIE
+7 MAIE
-12 TSELS
+12 TSELN
-17 KLQYESFP
+17 KLQYAAFP
-25 EIFSRF
+25 QIFEKLRTM
-31 RRLAAENQGVPMAS
+31 AAENQGMPM
-45 ITSAFS
+45 SAISTAFA
-51 GINSG
+51 GINAG

-84 VGEMLTKPYESEQ
+84 VGEMLTAPYDSEQ
-97 PLRQVAHILEYTAYP
+97 PLRQVSHILEYTAYP

-117 KVYQEMLTYHSYVI
+117 KTYQNLLTYHSYVM
-131 PKLVDSA
+131 PRMVSGE
-138 DTKKDEF
+138 DTKKDDF
-145 MREWKLLEKLREAF
+145 LREWKLTEKLRDEF
-159 NPKETAH
+159 KPKENAH

-177 VFYYPRYGVDKSH
+177 VFYYPRYSVDKSH

-204 WTKITGYNSVSKY
+204 WTKITGYNNVSKY

-232 PEQFGDLFTP
+232 PEQFGDLFLP
-242 YLYDFSSVVQKPKG
+242 YLYDFGSVVQKPEG
-256 VGSTMVFAQKT
+256 TGTSVVFAQKT
-267 RVDMQ
+267 RIDMQ

-278 AQGDMPGKPDV
+278 AMGDMPGTPDV

-300 YLPADEVFTFE
+300 YLPVDSVFPFE

-354 EIPYRDEKTATSDD
+354 EIPYRDDKAASSED
-368 QYRLSNAGRL
+368 QYKLSNAGRL
-378 FFEAVWYDML
+378 LFEAIWYDMM
-388 QAANTSGIGL
+388 QANNTSGIGL
-398 FMAPLQSMKLESLS
+398 YAAPFENMKLESLS

-462 VYRGYER
+462 VYRDFER

-492 SEDEKMLERCM
+492 AEDEKTLERCM
-503 KGMEHGILPDTI
+503 NGMEHGILPDTI
-515 IYNALL
+515 LYNALL
-521 DRSILDDICLSDAV
+521 DRSMLDDLCLSDAV
-535 YNSNILDK
+535 YNSGILDK
-543 RMPLITSYS
+543 RLPLVTAYNMK
-552 ASQDKSNLPPQSPG
+552 QDSSGLPPQSPG
-566 RPKGDGS
+566 RPKGDGNVT
-573 ATTDGSETMIDQ
+573 ADGSETMIDQ

>member
-1 MRREQK
+1 
-7 TMAIE
+7 MAIE

-31 RRLAAENQGVPMAS
+31 RKLAAENQGMPMSA

-117 KVYQEMLTYHSYVI
+117 KVYQEMLTYHSYVM

-145 MREWKLLEKLREAF
+145 LREWKLLEKLREEF
-159 NPKETAH
+159 KPKETAH

-177 VFYYPRYGVDKSH
+177 VFYYPRYSVDKSH

-242 YLYDFSSVVQKPKG
+242 YLYDFSSVVQKPTG

-267 RVDMQ
+267 RIDMQ
-272 KFQRIQ
+272 KLQRIQ

-294 RWYYWV
+294 RWYYWI

-342 LIQNPLVSILHG
+342 LIQNPLVSLLHG
-354 EIPYRDEKTATSDD
+354 EIPYRDDKNATAED
-368 QYRLSNAGRL
+368 QYKLSNAGRL
-378 FFEAVWYDML
+378 LFEAIWYDML
-388 QAANTSGIGL
+388 QANNTSGLGIY
-398 FMAPLQSMKLESLS
+398 MAPVQSMKLETLS

-428 MSQAGMGAIIP
+428 INQAG
-439 LGDDPKA
+439 LGGLMPVDSDAKA
-446 GTAQI
+446 ATTQI
-451 SLQIESKFMQT
+451 SFQIESKFMKA
-462 VYRGYER
+462 VYRDYER
-469 MMNAIIKKLNLKYDW
+469 MMNAIIKKLGPRYEW
-484 KFVMFGDI
+484 KFVMFGDL

-503 KGMEHGILPDTI
+503 NGMEHGILPDTI
-515 IYNALL
+515 VYNALL
-521 DRSILDDICLSDAV
+521 DRSILDDMCLSEAV
-535 YNSNILDK
+535 YNSGILDK
-543 RMPLITSYS
+543 RIPLVTSYNMKQES
-552 ASQDKSNLPPQSPG
+552 SGLPPQSPG
-566 RPKGDGS
+566 RPKGDG
-573 ATTDGSETMIDQ
+573 TVTSEGTESMVDT
-585 YGGTN
+585 YGDTN
-590 D
+590 PI

>member
-1 MRREQK
+1 
-7 TMAIE
+7 MAIE
-12 TSELS
+12 TSELN
-17 KLQYESFP
+17 KLQYAAFP
-25 EIFSRF
+25 QIFEKLRTM
-31 RRLAAENQGVPMAS
+31 AAENQGMPM
-45 ITSAFS
+45 SAISTAFA
-51 GINSG
+51 GINAG

-84 VGEMLTKPYESEQ
+84 VGDMLTAPYDSEQ
-97 PLRQVAHILEYTAYP
+97 PLRQVSHILEYTAYP

-117 KVYQEMLTYHSYVI
+117 KTYQNLLTYHSYVM
-131 PKLVDSA
+131 PRMVSGE
-138 DTKKDEF
+138 DTKKDDF
-145 MREWKLLEKLREAF
+145 LREWKLTEKLREEF
-159 NPKETAH
+159 KPKENAH

-177 VFYYPRYGVDKSH
+177 VFYYPRYSVDKSH

-204 WTKITGYNSVSKY
+204 WTKITGYNNVSKY

-232 PEQFGDLFTP
+232 PEQFGELFLP
-242 YLYDFSSVVQKPKG
+242 YLYDFGSVVQKPEG
-256 VGSTMVFAQKT
+256 TGTSVVFAQKT
-267 RVDMQ
+267 RIDMQ

-278 AQGDMPGKPDV
+278 AMGDMPGTPDV

-300 YLPADEVFTFE
+300 YLPVDSVFPFE

-354 EIPYRDEKTATSDD
+354 EIPYRDDKAASSED
-368 QYRLSNAGRL
+368 QYKLSNAGRL
-378 FFEAVWYDML
+378 LFEAIWYDMM
-388 QAANTSGIGL
+388 QANNTSGIGL
-398 FMAPLQSMKLESLS
+398 YAAPFENMKLESLS

-462 VYRGYER
+462 VYRDFER
-469 MMNAIIKKLNLKYDW
+469 MMNAIIKKLNLKYEW

-492 SEDEKMLERCM
+492 AEDEKTLERCM
-503 KGMEHGILPDTI
+503 NGMEHGILPDTI
-515 IYNALL
+515 LYNALL
-521 DRSILDDICLSDAV
+521 DRSMLDDLCLSDAV
-535 YNSNILDK
+535 FNSGILDK
-543 RMPLITSYS
+543 RLPLVTAYNMK
-552 ASQDKSNLPPQSPG
+552 QDSSGLPPQSPG
-566 RPKGDGS
+566 RPKGDGNVT
-573 ATTDGSETMIDQ
+573 ADGSETMIDQ

>member
-1 MRREQK
+1 
-7 TMAIE
+7 MAIE
-12 TSELS
+12 TSELN
-17 KLQYESFP
+17 KLQYAAFP
-25 EIFSRF
+25 QIFEKLRTM
-31 RRLAAENQGVPMAS
+31 AAENQGMPM
-45 ITSAFS
+45 SAISTAFA
-51 GINSG
+51 GINAG

-84 VGEMLTKPYESEQ
+84 VGDMLTAPYDSEQ
-97 PLRQVAHILEYTAYP
+97 PLRQVSHILEYTAYP

-117 KVYQEMLTYHSYVI
+117 KTYQNLLTYHSYVM
-131 PKLVDSA
+131 PRMVSGE
-138 DTKKDEF
+138 DTKKDDF
-145 MREWKLLEKLREAF
+145 LREWKLTEKLREEF
-159 NPKETAH
+159 KPKENAH

-177 VFYYPRYGVDKSH
+177 VFYYPRYSVDKSH

-204 WTKITGYNSVSKY
+204 WTKITGYNNVSKY

-232 PEQFGDLFTP
+232 PEQFGELFLP
-242 YLYDFSSVVQKPKG
+242 YLYDFGSVVQKPEG
-256 VGSTMVFAQKT
+256 TGTSVVFAQKT
-267 RVDMQ
+267 RIDMQ

-278 AQGDMPGKPDV
+278 AMGDMPGTPDV

-300 YLPADEVFTFE
+300 YLPVDSVFPFE

-342 LIQNPLVSILHG
+342 LIQNPLVSLLHG
-354 EIPYRDEKTATSDD
+354 EIPYRDDKAASSED
-368 QYRLSNAGRL
+368 QYKLSNAGRL
-378 FFEAVWYDML
+378 LFEAIWYDML
-388 QAANTSGIGL
+388 QANNTSGIGL
-398 FMAPLQSMKLESLS
+398 YAAPFENMKLESLS

-462 VYRGYER
+462 VYRDFER
-469 MMNAIIKKLNLKYDW
+469 MMNAIIKKLNLKYEW

-492 SEDEKMLERCM
+492 AEDEKTLERCM
-503 KGMEHGILPDTI
+503 NGMEHGILPDTI
-515 IYNALL
+515 LYNALL
-521 DRSILDDICLSDAV
+521 DRSMLDDLCLSDAV
-535 YNSNILDK
+535 YNSGILDK
-543 RMPLITSYS
+543 RLPLVTAYNMK
-552 ASQDKSNLPPQSPG
+552 QDSSGLPPQSPG
-566 RPKGDGS
+566 RPKGDGNVT
-573 ATTDGSETMIDQ
+573 ADGSETMIDQ

>member
-1 MRREQK
+1 
-7 TMAIE
+7 MAIE
-12 TSELS
+12 TSELN
-17 KLQYESFP
+17 KLQYAAFP
-25 EIFSRF
+25 QIFEKLRTM
-31 RRLAAENQGVPMAS
+31 AAENQGMPM
-45 ITSAFS
+45 SAISTAFA
-51 GINSG
+51 GINAG

-84 VGEMLTKPYESEQ
+84 VGEMLTAPYDNEQ
-97 PLRQVAHILEYTAYP
+97 PLRQVSHILEYTAYP

-117 KVYQEMLTYHSYVI
+117 KTYQNLLTYHSYVM
-131 PKLVDSA
+131 PRMVSGS
-138 DTKKDEF
+138 DTKKDDF
-145 MREWKLLEKLREAF
+145 LREWKLTEKLREEF
-159 NPKETAH
+159 KPKENAH

-177 VFYYPRYGVDKSH
+177 VFYYPRYSVDKSH
-190 NKVNYAFMQQLPSD
+190 NKINYAFMQQLPSD
-204 WTKITGYNSVSKY
+204 WTKITGYNNVSKY

-232 PEQFGDLFTP
+232 PEQFGELFLP
-242 YLYDFSSVVQKPKG
+242 YLYDFGSVVQKPEG
-256 VGSTMVFAQKT
+256 TGTSVVFAQKT
-267 RVDMQ
+267 RIDMQ

-278 AQGDMPGKPDV
+278 AMGDMPGTPDV

-300 YLPADEVFTFE
+300 YLPVDSVFPFE

-328 NMIQLAQMEQIQLE
+328 NMIQLAQMEQIQME
-342 LIQNPLVSILHG
+342 LIQNPLVSLLHG
-354 EIPYRDEKTATSDD
+354 EIPYRDDKAASAED
-368 QYRLSNAGRL
+368 QYKLSNAGRML
-378 FFEAVWYDML
+378 FEAIWYDML
-388 QAANTSGIGL
+388 QANNTSGIGL
-398 FMAPLQSMKLESLS
+398 YAAPFENMKLESLS

-451 SLQIESKFMQT
+451 SLQIESKFIQT
-462 VYRGYER
+462 VYRDFER
-469 MMNAIIKKLNLKYDW
+469 MMNAILKKLNLKYDW
-484 KFVMFGDI
+484 KFVMFGDVA
-492 SEDEKMLERCM
+492 EDEKTLERCM

-515 IYNALL
+515 LYNALL
-521 DRSILDDICLSDAV
+521 DRSMLDDLCLSDAV
-535 YNSNILDK
+535 YNSGILDK
-543 RMPLITSYS
+543 RIPLVTAYNMK
-552 ASQDKSNLPPQSPG
+552 QDSSGLPPQSPG

-573 ATTDGSETMIDQ
+573 VTADGSETIIDQ

>member
-1 MRREQK
+1 
-7 TMAIE
+7 MAIE
-12 TSELS
+12 TSELN
-17 KLQYESFP
+17 KLQYAAFP
-25 EIFSRF
+25 QIFEKLRTM
-31 RRLAAENQGVPMAS
+31 AAENQGMPM
-45 ITSAFS
+45 SAISTAFA
-51 GINSG
+51 GINAG

-84 VGEMLTKPYESEQ
+84 VGEMLTAPYDSEQ
-97 PLRQVAHILEYTAYP
+97 PLRQVSHILEYTAYP

-117 KVYQEMLTYHSYVI
+117 KTYQNLLTYHSYVM
-131 PKLVDSA
+131 PRMVSGE
-138 DTKKDEF
+138 DTKKDDF
-145 MREWKLLEKLREAF
+145 LREWKLTEKLREEF
-159 NPKETAH
+159 KPKENAH

-177 VFYYPRYGVDKSH
+177 VFYYPRYSVDKSH

-204 WTKITGYNSVSKY
+204 WTKITGYNNVSKY

-232 PEQFGDLFTP
+232 PEQFGELFLP
-242 YLYDFSSVVQKPKG
+242 YLYDFGSVVQKPEG
-256 VGSTMVFAQKT
+256 TGTSVVFAQKT
-267 RVDMQ
+267 RIDMQ

-278 AQGDMPGKPDV
+278 AMGDMPGTPDV

-300 YLPADEVFTFE
+300 YLPVDSVFPFE

-342 LIQNPLVSILHG
+342 LIQNPLVSLLHG
-354 EIPYRDEKTATSDD
+354 EIPYRDDKAASSED
-368 QYRLSNAGRL
+368 QYKLSNAGRL
-378 FFEAVWYDML
+378 LFEAIWYDML
-388 QAANTSGIGL
+388 QMNSTSGIGL
-398 FMAPLQSMKLESLS
+398 YAAPFENMKLESLS

-462 VYRGYER
+462 VYRDFER

-492 SEDEKMLERCM
+492 AEDEKTLERCM
-503 KGMEHGILPDTI
+503 NGMEHGILPDTI
-515 IYNALL
+515 LYNALL
-521 DRSILDDICLSDAV
+521 DRSMLDDLCLSDAV
-535 YNSNILDK
+535 FNSGILDK
-543 RMPLITSYS
+543 RLPLVTAYNMK
-552 ASQDKSNLPPQSPG
+552 QDSSGLPPQSPG
-566 RPKGDGS
+566 RPKGDGNVT
-573 ATTDGSETMIDQ
+573 ADGSETMIDQ

>member
-1 MRREQK
+1 
-7 TMAIE
+7 MAIE
-12 TSELS
+12 TSELN
-17 KLQYESFP
+17 KLQYAAFP
-25 EIFSRF
+25 QIFEKLRTM
-31 RRLAAENQGVPMAS
+31 AAENQGMPM
-45 ITSAFS
+45 SAISTAFA
-51 GINSG
+51 GINAG

-84 VGEMLTKPYESEQ
+84 VGEMLTAPYDSEQ
-97 PLRQVAHILEYTAYP
+97 PLRQVSHILEYTAYP

-117 KVYQEMLTYHSYVI
+117 KTYQNLLTYHSYVM
-131 PKLVDSA
+131 PRMVSGE
-138 DTKKDEF
+138 DTKKDDF
-145 MREWKLLEKLREAF
+145 LREWKLTEKLREEF
-159 NPKETAH
+159 KPKENAH

-177 VFYYPRYGVDKSH
+177 VFYYPRYSVDKSH

-204 WTKITGYNSVSKY
+204 WTKITGYNNVSKY

-232 PEQFGDLFTP
+232 PEQFGELFLP
-242 YLYDFSSVVQKPKG
+242 YLYDFGSVVQKPEG
-256 VGSTMVFAQKT
+256 TGTSVVFAQKT
-267 RVDMQ
+267 RIDMQ

-278 AQGDMPGKPDV
+278 AMGDMPGTPDV

-300 YLPADEVFTFE
+300 YLPVDSVFPFE

-342 LIQNPLVSILHG
+342 LIQNPLVSLLHG
-354 EIPYRDEKTATSDD
+354 EIPYRDDKAASSED
-368 QYRLSNAGRL
+368 QYKLSNAGRL
-378 FFEAVWYDML
+378 LFEAIWYDML
-388 QAANTSGIGL
+388 QANNTSGIGL
-398 FMAPLQSMKLESLS
+398 YLAPAENMKLESLS

-462 VYRGYER
+462 VYRDFER

-492 SEDEKMLERCM
+492 AEDEKTLERCM

-515 IYNALL
+515 LYNALL
-521 DRSILDDICLSDAV
+521 DRSMLDDMCLSDVV
-535 YNSNILDK
+535 YNSGILDK
-543 RMPLITSYS
+543 RIPLVTSYNM
-552 ASQDKSNLPPQSPG
+552 AQDKSNLPPQSPG
-566 RPKGDGS
+566 RPKGEGNVT
-573 ATTDGSETMIDQ
+573 ADGSETMIDQ

>member
-1 MRREQK
+1 
-7 TMAIE
+7 MAIE
-12 TSELS
+12 TSELN
-17 KLQYESFP
+17 KLQYAAFP
-25 EIFSRF
+25 QIFEKLRTM
-31 RRLAAENQGVPMAS
+31 AAENQGMPM
-45 ITSAFS
+45 SAISTAFA
-51 GINSG
+51 GINAG

-84 VGEMLTKPYESEQ
+84 VGEMLTAPYDSEQ
-97 PLRQVAHILEYTAYP
+97 PLRQVSHILEYTAYP

-117 KVYQEMLTYHSYVI
+117 KTYQNLLTYHSYVM
-131 PKLVDSA
+131 PRMVSGE
-138 DTKKDEF
+138 DTKKDDF
-145 MREWKLLEKLREAF
+145 LREWKLTEKLREEF
-159 NPKETAH
+159 KPKENAH

-177 VFYYPRYGVDKSH
+177 VFYYPRYSVDKSH

-204 WTKITGYNSVSKY
+204 WTKITGYNNVSKY

-232 PEQFGDLFTP
+232 PEQFGELFLP
-242 YLYDFSSVVQKPKG
+242 YLYDFGSVVQKPEG
-256 VGSTMVFAQKT
+256 TGTSVVFAQKT
-267 RVDMQ
+267 RIDMQ

-278 AQGDMPGKPDV
+278 AMGDMPGTPDV

-300 YLPADEVFTFE
+300 YLPVDSVFPFE

-354 EIPYRDEKTATSDD
+354 EIPYRDDKAASSED
-368 QYRLSNAGRL
+368 QYKLSNAGRL
-378 FFEAVWYDML
+378 LFEAIWYDMM
-388 QAANTSGIGL
+388 QANNTSGIGL
-398 FMAPLQSMKLESLS
+398 YAAPFENMKLESLS

-462 VYRGYER
+462 VYRDFER
-469 MMNAIIKKLNLKYDW
+469 MMNAILKKLNLKYDW
-484 KFVMFGDI
+484 KFVMFGDVA
-492 SEDEKMLERCM
+492 EDEKTLERCM

-515 IYNALL
+515 LYNALL
-521 DRSILDDICLSDAV
+521 DRSMLDDLCLSDAV
-535 YNSNILDK
+535 YNSGILDK
-543 RMPLITSYS
+543 RIPLVTSYNMGS
-552 ASQDKSNLPPQSPG
+552 DSKSKAITEEKSPG

-573 ATTDGSETMIDQ
+573 VTADGSETMIDQ

>member
-1 MRREQK
+1 
-7 TMAIE
+7 MAIE
-12 TSELS
+12 TSELN
-17 KLQYESFP
+17 KLQYAAFP
-25 EIFSRF
+25 QIFEKLRTM
-31 RRLAAENQGVPMAS
+31 AAENQGMPM
-45 ITSAFS
+45 SAISTAFA
-51 GINSG
+51 GINAG

-84 VGEMLTKPYESEQ
+84 VGEMLTAPYDSEQ
-97 PLRQVAHILEYTAYP
+97 PLRQVSHILEYTAYP

-117 KVYQEMLTYHSYVI
+117 KTYQNLLTYHSYVM
-131 PKLVDSA
+131 PRMVSGE
-138 DTKKDEF
+138 DTKKDDF
-145 MREWKLLEKLREAF
+145 LREWKLTEKLREEF
-159 NPKETAH
+159 KPKENAH

-177 VFYYPRYGVDKSH
+177 VFYYPRYSVDKSH

-204 WTKITGYNSVSKY
+204 WTKITGYNNVSKY

-232 PEQFGDLFTP
+232 PEQFGELFLP
-242 YLYDFSSVVQKPKG
+242 YLYDFGSVVQKPEG
-256 VGSTMVFAQKT
+256 TGTSVVFAQKT
-267 RVDMQ
+267 RIDMQ

-278 AQGDMPGKPDV
+278 AMGDMPGTPDV

-300 YLPADEVFTFE
+300 YLPVDSVFPFE
-311 ADDVSRT
+311 SDDVSRT

-342 LIQNPLVSILHG
+342 LIQNPLVSLLHG
-354 EIPYRDEKTATSDD
+354 EIPYRDDKAASSED
-368 QYRLSNAGRL
+368 QYKLSNAGRL
-378 FFEAVWYDML
+378 LFEAIWYDMM
-388 QAANTSGIGL
+388 QMNNTSGIGL
-398 FMAPLQSMKLESLS
+398 YAAPFENMKLESLS

-462 VYRGYER
+462 VYRDFER

-492 SEDEKMLERCM
+492 AEDEKTLERCM

-515 IYNALL
+515 LYNALL
-521 DRSILDDICLSDAV
+521 DRSMLDDLCLSDAV
-535 YNSNILDK
+535 FNSGILDK
-543 RMPLITSYS
+543 RLPLVTAYNMK
-552 ASQDKSNLPPQSPG
+552 QDSSGLPPQSPG
-566 RPKGDGS
+566 RPKGDGNVT
-573 ATTDGSETMIDQ
+573 ADGSETMIDQ

>member
-1 MRREQK
+1 
-7 TMAIE
+7 MAIE
-12 TSELS
+12 TSELN
-17 KLQYESFP
+17 KLQYSSFP
-25 EIFSRF
+25 KIFERF
-31 RRLAAENQGVPMAS
+31 RKMAAENQGISMSS
-45 ITSAFS
+45 ITSAFA

-56 RYGMANPYIQNRR
+56 RYGLANPYIQNRR

-76 PVNFTKDK
+76 PADFTKDQ
-84 VGEMLTKPYESEQ
+84 VAEMLTKPYDSEQ

-117 KVYQEMLTYHSYVI
+117 KVYQEMLTYHNYVM
-131 PKLVDSA
+131 PKLTDSA

-145 MREWKLLEKLREAF
+145 MREWKLLEKLREEF
-159 NPKETAH
+159 KPKETAH
-166 QIVGQVGVEGK
+166 QIVGQVGIEGK
-177 VFYYPRYGVDKSH
+177 VFYYPRYSVDKSH

-204 WTKITGYNSVSKY
+204 WTKITGYNNISKY

-232 PEQFGDLFTP
+232 PEQYGDLFTP

-256 VGSTMVFAQKT
+256 TGTSLIFAQKT

-272 KFQRIQ
+272 QFQSIQ
-278 AQGDMPGKPDV
+278 ARGDMAGTPDV

-300 YLPADEVFTFE
+300 YLPADAVFTFE

-318 AISPFAGLFL
+318 AISPFAALFL

-342 LIQNPLVSILHG
+342 LIQNPLVSLLHG
-354 EIPYRDEKTATSDD
+354 EIPYRDDKEATAEDK
-368 QYRLSNAGRL
+368 YKLSNAGRL
-378 FFEAVWYDML
+378 LFEAIWYDML
-388 QAANTSGIGL
+388 QTNNTSGIGL
-398 FMAPLQSMKLESLS
+398 YAAPFANMKLESLS

-462 VYRGYER
+462 VYRDYER
-469 MMNAIIKKLNLKYDW
+469 MMNAIIKKLSPRYDW

-521 DRSILDDICLSDAV
+521 DRSVLDDMCLSDVV
-535 YNSNILDK
+535 YNSGILDK
-543 RMPLITSYS
+543 RIPLVTSYNM
-552 ASQDKSNLPPQSPG
+552 AQDKSNLPPQSPG
-566 RPKGDGS
+566 RPKGDGNT
-573 ATTDGSETMIDQ
+573 TTDGSETMIDQ

>member
-1 MRREQK
+1 
-7 TMAIE
+7 MAIE
-12 TSELS
+12 TSELN
-17 KLQYESFP
+17 KLQYAAFP
-25 EIFSRF
+25 QIFEKLRTM
-31 RRLAAENQGVPMAS
+31 AAENQGMPM
-45 ITSAFS
+45 SAISTAFA
-51 GINSG
+51 GINAG

-84 VGEMLTKPYESEQ
+84 VGEMLTAPYDSEQ
-97 PLRQVAHILEYTAYP
+97 PLRQVSHILEYTAYP

-117 KVYQEMLTYHSYVI
+117 KTYQNLLTYHSYVM
-131 PKLVDSA
+131 PRMVSGE
-138 DTKKDEF
+138 DTKKDDF
-145 MREWKLLEKLREAF
+145 LREWKLTEKLREEF
-159 NPKETAH
+159 KPKENAH

-177 VFYYPRYGVDKSH
+177 VFYYPRYSVDKSH

-204 WTKITGYNSVSKY
+204 WTKITGYNNVSKY

-232 PEQFGDLFTP
+232 PEQFGELFLP
-242 YLYDFSSVVQKPKG
+242 YLYDFGSVVQKPEG
-256 VGSTMVFAQKT
+256 TGTSVVFAQKT
-267 RVDMQ
+267 RIDMQ

-278 AQGDMPGKPDV
+278 AMGDMPGTPDV

-300 YLPADEVFTFE
+300 YLPVDSVFPFE

-354 EIPYRDEKTATSDD
+354 EIPYRDDKAASSED
-368 QYRLSNAGRL
+368 QYKLSNAGRL
-378 FFEAVWYDML
+378 LFEAIWYDMM
-388 QAANTSGIGL
+388 QANNTSGIGL
-398 FMAPLQSMKLESLS
+398 YAAPFENMKLESLS

-462 VYRGYER
+462 VYRDFER

-492 SEDEKMLERCM
+492 AEDEKTLERCM

-515 IYNALL
+515 LYNALL
-521 DRSILDDICLSDAV
+521 DRSMLDDLCLSDAV
-535 YNSNILDK
+535 CNSGILDK
-543 RMPLITSYS
+543 RLPLVTAYNMK
-552 ASQDKSNLPPQSPG
+552 QDSSGLPPQSPG
-566 RPKGDGS
+566 RPKGDGNVT
-573 ATTDGSETMIDQ
+573 ADGSETMIDQ

>member
-1 MRREQK
+1 
-7 TMAIE
+7 MAIE
-12 TSELS
+12 TSELN
-17 KLQYESFP
+17 KLQYAAFP
-25 EIFSRF
+25 QIFEKLRTM
-31 RRLAAENQGVPMAS
+31 AAENQGMPM
-45 ITSAFS
+45 SAISTAFA
-51 GINSG
+51 GINAG

-84 VGEMLTKPYESEQ
+84 VGEMITAPYDNEQ
-97 PLRQVAHILEYTAYP
+97 PLRQVSHILEYTAYP

-117 KVYQEMLTYHSYVI
+117 KTYQNLLTYHSYVM
-131 PKLVDSA
+131 PRMVSGE
-138 DTKKDEF
+138 DTKKDDF
-145 MREWKLLEKLREAF
+145 LREWKLTEKLREEF
-159 NPKETAH
+159 KPKENAH

-177 VFYYPRYGVDKSH
+177 VFYYPRYSVDKSH

-204 WTKITGYNSVSKY
+204 WTKITGYNNVSKY

-232 PEQFGDLFTP
+232 PEQFGELFLP
-242 YLYDFSSVVQKPKG
+242 YLYDFGSVVQKPEG
-256 VGSTMVFAQKT
+256 TGTSVVFAQKT
-267 RVDMQ
+267 RIDMQ

-278 AQGDMPGKPDV
+278 AMGDMPGTPDV

-300 YLPADEVFTFE
+300 YLPVDSVFPFE

-342 LIQNPLVSILHG
+342 LIQNPLVSLLHG
-354 EIPYRDEKTATSDD
+354 EIPYRDDKAASSED
-368 QYRLSNAGRL
+368 QYKLSNAGRL
-378 FFEAVWYDML
+378 LFEAIWYDML
-388 QAANTSGIGL
+388 QMNSTSGIGL
-398 FMAPLQSMKLESLS
+398 YAAPFENMKLESLS

-462 VYRGYER
+462 VYRDFER

-492 SEDEKMLERCM
+492 AEDEKTLERCM
-503 KGMEHGILPDTI
+503 NGMEHGILPDTI
-515 IYNALL
+515 LYNALL
-521 DRSILDDICLSDAV
+521 DRSMLDDLCLSDAV
-535 YNSNILDK
+535 YNSGILDK
-543 RMPLITSYS
+543 RLPLVTAYNMK
-552 ASQDKSNLPPQSPG
+552 QDSSGLPPQSPG
-566 RPKGDGS
+566 RPKGDGNVT
-573 ATTDGSETMIDQ
+573 ADGSETMIDQ

>member
-1 MRREQK
+1 
-7 TMAIE
+7 MAIE
-12 TSELS
+12 TSELN
-17 KLQYESFP
+17 KLQYAAFP
-25 EIFSRF
+25 QIFEKLRTM
-31 RRLAAENQGVPMAS
+31 AEENQGMPM
-45 ITSAFS
+45 SAISTAFA
-51 GINSG
+51 GINAG

-84 VGEMLTKPYESEQ
+84 VGEMLTAPYDSEQ
-97 PLRQVAHILEYTAYP
+97 PLRQVSHILEYTAYP

-117 KVYQEMLTYHSYVI
+117 KTYQNLLTYHSYVM
-131 PKLVDSA
+131 PRMVSGE
-138 DTKKDEF
+138 DTKKDDF
-145 MREWKLLEKLREAF
+145 LREWKLTEKLREEF
-159 NPKETAH
+159 NPKENAH

-177 VFYYPRYGVDKSH
+177 VFYYPRYSVDKSH

-204 WTKITGYNSVSKY
+204 WTKITGYNNVSKY

-232 PEQFGDLFTP
+232 PEQFGELFLP
-242 YLYDFSSVVQKPKG
+242 YLYDFGSVVQKPEG
-256 VGSTMVFAQKT
+256 TGTSVVFAQKT
-267 RVDMQ
+267 RIDMQ

-278 AQGDMPGKPDV
+278 AMGDMPGTPDV

-300 YLPADEVFTFE
+300 YLPVDSVFPFE

-342 LIQNPLVSILHG
+342 LIQNPLVSLLHG
-354 EIPYRDEKTATSDD
+354 EIPYRDDKAASSED
-368 QYRLSNAGRL
+368 QYKLSNAGRL
-378 FFEAVWYDML
+378 LFEAIWYDML
-388 QAANTSGIGL
+388 QANNTSGIGL
-398 FMAPLQSMKLESLS
+398 YAAPFENMKLESLS

-462 VYRGYER
+462 VYRDFER

-492 SEDEKMLERCM
+492 AEDEKTLERCM
-503 KGMEHGILPDTI
+503 NGMEHGILPDTI
-515 IYNALL
+515 LYNALL
-521 DRSILDDICLSDAV
+521 DRSMLDDLCLSDAV
-535 YNSNILDK
+535 CNSGILDK
-543 RMPLITSYS
+543 RLPLVTAYNMK
-552 ASQDKSNLPPQSPG
+552 QDSSGLPPQSPG
-566 RPKGDGS
+566 RPKGDGNVT
-573 ATTDGSETMIDQ
+573 ADGSETMIDQ

>member
-1 MRREQK
+1 
-7 TMAIE
+7 MAIE
-12 TSELS
+12 TSELN
-17 KLQYESFP
+17 KLQYAAFP
-25 EIFSRF
+25 QIFEKLRTM
-31 RRLAAENQGVPMAS
+31 AAENQGMPM
-45 ITSAFS
+45 SAISTAFA
-51 GINSG
+51 GINAG

-84 VGEMLTKPYESEQ
+84 VGEMLTAPYDSEQ
-97 PLRQVAHILEYTAYP
+97 PLRQVSHILEYTAYP

-117 KVYQEMLTYHSYVI
+117 KTYQNLLTYHSYVM
-131 PKLVDSA
+131 PRMVSGE
-138 DTKKDEF
+138 DTKKDDF
-145 MREWKLLEKLREAF
+145 LREWKLTEKLREEF
-159 NPKETAH
+159 KPKENAH

-177 VFYYPRYGVDKSH
+177 VFYYPRYSVDKSH

-204 WTKITGYNSVSKY
+204 WTKITGYNNVSKY

-232 PEQFGDLFTP
+232 PEQFGELFLP
-242 YLYDFSSVVQKPKG
+242 YLYDFGSVVQKPEG
-256 VGSTMVFAQKT
+256 TGTSVVFAQKT
-267 RVDMQ
+267 RIDMQ

-278 AQGDMPGKPDV
+278 AMGDMPGTPDV

-300 YLPADEVFTFE
+300 YLPVDSVFPFE

-342 LIQNPLVSILHG
+342 LIQNPLVSLLHG
-354 EIPYRDEKTATSDD
+354 EIPYRDDKAASSED
-368 QYRLSNAGRL
+368 QYKLSNAGRL
-378 FFEAVWYDML
+378 LFEAIWYDML
-388 QAANTSGIGL
+388 QMNSTSGIGL
-398 FMAPLQSMKLESLS
+398 YAAPFVNMKLESLS

-462 VYRGYER
+462 VYRDFER

-492 SEDEKMLERCM
+492 AEDEKTLERCM
-503 KGMEHGILPDTI
+503 NGMEHGILPDTI
-515 IYNALL
+515 LYNALL
-521 DRSILDDICLSDAV
+521 DRSMLDDLCLSDAV
-535 YNSNILDK
+535 YNSGILDK
-543 RMPLITSYS
+543 RLPLVTAYNMK
-552 ASQDKSNLPPQSPG
+552 QDSSGLPPQSPG
-566 RPKGDGS
+566 RPKGDGTVT
-573 ATTDGSETMIDQ
+573 ADGSETMIDQ